1 MSDKVYNRPTAR
13 SRELRANIT
22 LPEQR
27 LWGCLS
33 ARKVGGVRFNRQ
45 FPIGPFVCDFVSRG
59 AKLVIEVDGDSH
71 GHSERADAARTRYI
85 EDMGYRVI
93 RFWNN
98 DVMERL
104 EGVVGEIERVLGDSP
119 SPSPSREAGGE

>member
-1 MSDKVYNRPTAR
+1 M
-13 SRELRANIT
+13 T

-27 LWGCLS
+27 LWACLR

-45 FPIGPFVCDFVSRG
+45 FPIGAFVCDFVSGG
-59 AKLVIEVDGDSH
+59 AKLVIEVDGDTH
-71 GHSERADAARTRYI
+71 GHTEGADAARTRYI
-85 EDMGYRVI
+85 ENMGYRVI

-104 EGVVGEIERVLGDSP
+104 EGVVAEIERVLADRP
-119 SPSPSREAGGE
+119 SPDPSREAGGE